1 MPMSIFHLFFQ
12 LTEVWV
18 VMGIVFRKGE
28 ALVMVSIEVKVF
40 VASCY
45 WTVHETELFLIF
57 VVIRVYTIDF
67 LIGIED
73 MTGA

>member
-1 MPMSIFHLFFQ
+1 MSIFDLFFK
-12 LTEVWV
+12 LTEVLV
-18 VMGIVFRKGE
+18 IMGIVFGKGE

-40 VASCY
+40 IASCY
-45 WTVHETELFLIF
+45 WTVHETQLFLIF
-57 VVIRVYTIDF
+57 VVIRVYTVNF